1 MVDVEVLVG
10 VGVGVPVRV
19 WVGVTAGVEV
29 DVPVGCGVSVGI
41 TEGEGEIEE
50 AITDRRVGVSDPI
63 TGSFEGTA
71 ENLWTGK
78 LHEILRT
85 IQIIPIP
92 MIRSP
97 GVNWFEKRFIWAFP
111 RGLP

>member
-1 MVDVEVLVG
+1 MAYVGVIVDVEVLVG
-10 VGVGVPVRV
+10 VGVGVPVWV

-41 TEGEGEIEE
+41 TEEKGEIEGVMT
-50 AITDRRVGVSDPI
+50 APAVGVSDPI

-85 IQIIPIP
+85 IQIIPIHDC
-92 MIRSP
+92 SLDS
-97 GVNWFEKRFIWAFP
+97 G
-111 RGLP
+111 